1 MAAGKPGTIF
11 SLDQANLGE
20 FNSILSQE
28 QQEVNVLNA
37 DRRVG
42 SIFAQPA
49 YWNTISKSLRLLNTR
64 GSSPS
69 RAHNFGHPRKS
80 HSSKIYNRR

>member
-11 SLDQANLGE
+11 LLD
-20 FNSILSQE
+20 ILSQE

-49 YWNTISKSLRLLNTR
+49 YWNAISKSLRLLNTR

-69 RAHNFGHPRKS
+69 RAHNFGHPRNHIRAKS
-80 HSSKIYNRR
+80 TIVAEAHR

>member
-11 SLDQANLGE
+11 LLDQANLGK

-37 DRRVG
+37 ARRVG

-49 YWNTISKSLRLLNTR
+49 D
-64 GSSPS
+64 
-69 RAHNFGHPRKS
+69 
-80 HSSKIYNRR
+80 